1 MMHSFTRLINS
12 IMRFNCLTRPGCW
25 TRKTFWQPSLAAV
38 MLIMASLLALPS
50 AFAAKLTDIKVN
62 NGPTESKVTLSF
74 DGQPVYAFFSLNSP
88 ERVVLDVRQSG
99 NLSGLPLEFSGQNLL
114 KRIRSSTPK
123 DEQSTR
129 LVLELT
135 QKVKTRAVT
144 QQSGNNYTVVITMTA
159 AASAP
164 VRQTQPTLS
173 QNNAPLNQTNTPSPN
188 AGRLTSPA
196 TNAESRITSANTTSV
211 AKNPFNNKPTVVVSS
226 ENITTNT
233 ARPIKTARQTNTA
246 SAANSS
252 RVVVAIDAGHG
263 GQDPGAI
270 GQNGLQEKNVT
281 IAIARRLEALLNSD
295 PMFKPVLTRN
305 GDYFISVM
313 GRSDVARKQGA
324 NVLVS
329 VHADAAP
336 NRSATG
342 ASVWVLSNRRANSE
356 MGNWL
361 EQHEKQSELLGG
373 AGDVLANTASD
384 PYLSQA
390 VLDLQFG
397 HSQRVGYDVAT
408 KVLNELQRV
417 GDIHKRRPEHASLGV
432 LRSPDIPSLLVET
445 GFISNSTEE
454 RLLGSSAYQEK
465 IAQAIYKGLRSYFLA
480 HPLQADPKVENRPL
494 IETAAVDSSSQRS
507 SVSQPDP
514 VVSNI
519 ANSRGSS
526 AAKPVAAGAVT
537 KNRSQIHKVQR
548 GETLSGI
555 ASQYGVSMAVLRQNN
570 TLKNDVVWVG
580 QRLKVPASGT
590 AAAAAPKAVA
600 KAKPSKSQQVKHQP
614 VKHEVKRGDTL
625 SAIAARYGVSMSEIE
640 RANKIKSGNVQLGQT
655 LTIPQS

>member
-1 MMHSFTRLINS
+1 MTHSLTRI
-12 IMRFNCLTRPGCW
+12 NCLTQKMRW
-25 TRKTFWQPSLAAV
+25 KRTLTTVMLMLVSLFTQPSALA
-38 MLIMASLLALPS
+38 M
-50 AFAAKLTDIKVN
+50 KLTDIKVN
-62 NGPTESKVTLSF
+62 NGPTESRVTLSF
-74 DGQPVYAFFSLNSP
+74 DGQPIYAFFSLNAP

-114 KRIRSSTPK
+114 KRIRSSAPK

-159 AASAP
+159 AGSAP
-164 VRQTQPTLS
+164 VRQVQSTPSPNSTSLT
-173 QNNAPLNQTNTPSPN
+173 QNNTPLSQTNTPSPN
-188 AGRLTSPA
+188 AGRLTSQA
-196 TNAESRITSANTTSV
+196 VNANTESRVTSANTTSV
-211 AKNPFNNKPTVVVSS
+211 AKNPFNNKPTVVMSS
-226 ENITTNT
+226 ESTTTNT
-233 ARPIKTARQTNTA
+233 ARPIKTTRV
-246 SAANSS
+246 ANNSN

-270 GQNGLQEKNVT
+270 GQNGLQEKRVT
-281 IAIARRLEALLNSD
+281 IAVARRLEALLNSD

-305 GDYFISVM
+305 GDYFFSVM

-329 VHADAAP
+329 IHADAAP

-408 KVLNELQRV
+408 KVLNELQSI

-465 IAQAIYKGLRSYFLA
+465 IANAIYKGLRSYFLA

-494 IETAAVDSSSQRS
+494 IETAAVDSSSRRS
-507 SVSQPDP
+507 SVNQPEP
-514 VVSNI
+514 VVST
-519 ANSRGSS
+519 AQSGRST
-526 AAKPVAAGAVT
+526 AAKPIATGKT
-537 KNRSQIHKVQR
+537 QIHKVQR

-555 ASQYGVSMAVLRQNN
+555 ANQYGVSMAVLRQNN

-580 QRLKVPASGT
+580 QRLKVPASGSS
-590 AAAAAPKAVA
+590 AAVSVPKAVA
-600 KAKPSKSQQVKHQP
+600 KAKPVKHQ
-614 VKHEVKRGDTL
+614 VKRGDTL

>member
-1 MMHSFTRLINS
+1 MTHSLTLL
-12 IMRFNCLTRPGCW
+12 NCLTRINGLTQK
-25 TRKTFWQPSLAAV
+25 TRWRRSFTAV
-38 MLIMASLLALPS
+38 MLVIVGLFTLPA

-62 NGPTESKVTLSF
+62 NGPTESRVTLSF

-123 DEQSTR
+123 DAQSTR

-135 QKVKTRAVT
+135 QKAKTRAVT
-144 QQSGNNYTVVITMTA
+144 QQSGNNYTVVMTMSA

-164 VRQTQPTLS
+164 VRQTQPTLSQNQNNVS

-188 AGRLTSPA
+188 AGRLTSQA
-196 TNAESRITSANTTSV
+196 SNTNTASRVTSVNTHSV

-226 ENITTNT
+226 ESVTTNT
-233 ARPIKTARQTNTA
+233 SRPIKTS

-270 GQNGLQEKNVT
+270 GQNGLKEKNVT

-507 SVSQPDP
+507 GVSQPEP

-519 ANSRGSS
+519 SS
-526 AAKPVAAGAVT
+526 NAQGGRVSATKPVVAGAVT

-580 QRLKVPASGT
+580 QRLKIPASGAT
-590 AAAAAPKAVA
+590 VTAAAPKAVA
-600 KAKPSKSQQVKHQP
+600 KAKLSKSQP
-614 VKHEVKRGDTL
+614 VKHQVKRGDTL

>member
-1 MMHSFTRLINS
+1 
-12 IMRFNCLTRPGCW
+12 
-25 TRKTFWQPSLAAV
+25 
-38 MLIMASLLALPS
+38 MLIMVSLFALPS

-62 NGPTESKVTLSF
+62 NGSTESKVTLSF

-135 QKVKTRAVT
+135 QKVKTHAVT

-159 AASAP
+159 SASAP
-164 VRQTQPTLS
+164 VRQTQSLS
-173 QNNAPLNQTNTPSPN
+173 PNNTPLNQTNTPSPN

-196 TNAESRITSANTTSV
+196 TNANTESRITSANTTSV

-270 GQNGLQEKNVT
+270 GQNGLQEKSVT

-329 VHADAAP
+329 IHADAAP

-494 IETAAVDSSSQRS
+494 IETAAVDSSSRRS
-507 SVSQPDP
+507 SVSQPEP

-519 ANSRGSS
+519 ASRGRSS
-526 AAKPVAAGAVT
+526 AAKPAATG
-537 KNRSQIHKVQR
+537 KSQIHKVQR

-580 QRLKVPASGT
+580 QRLKVPASGI
-590 AAAAAPKAVA
+590 AAPKAVA
-600 KAKPSKSQQVKHQP
+600 KAKPSKSQPVKHQ
-614 VKHEVKRGDTL
+614 VKRGDTL

>member
-1 MMHSFTRLINS
+1 MMHSSTRLINS
-12 IMRFNCLTRPGCW
+12 FTRPGCW
-25 TRKTFWQPSLAAV
+25 TKKTFWRPSLAAV
-38 MLIMASLLALPS
+38 MLIMVSLFALPS

-62 NGPTESKVTLSF
+62 NGSTESKVTLSF

-159 AASAP
+159 SASAP
-164 VRQTQPTLS
+164 VRQTQSLS
-173 QNNAPLNQTNTPSPN
+173 PNNTPLNQTNTPSPN

-196 TNAESRITSANTTSV
+196 TNANTESRITSANTTSV

-233 ARPIKTARQTNTA
+233 ARPIKTARQTTTA

-270 GQNGLQEKNVT
+270 GQNGLQEKSVT

-329 VHADAAP
+329 IHADAAP

-494 IETAAVDSSSQRS
+494 IETAAVDSSSRRS
-507 SVSQPDP
+507 SVSQPEP
-514 VVSNI
+514 VVSSI
-519 ANSRGSS
+519 ASSGRSS
-526 AAKPVAAGAVT
+526 AAKPAATG
-537 KNRSQIHKVQR
+537 KSQIHKVQR

-580 QRLKVPASGT
+580 QRLKVPASGI
-590 AAAAAPKAVA
+590 AAPKAVA
-600 KAKPSKSQQVKHQP
+600 KAKPSKSQPVKHQ
-614 VKHEVKRGDTL
+614 VKRGDTL

>member
-1 MMHSFTRLINS
+1 ML
-12 IMRFNCLTRPGCW
+12 
-25 TRKTFWQPSLAAV
+25 V
-38 MLIMASLLALPS
+38 MVSLLSLPS
-50 AFAAKLTDIKVN
+50 ALAMKLTDIKVN
-62 NGPTESKVTLSF
+62 NGPTESRVTLSF
-74 DGQPVYAFFSLNSP
+74 DGKPIYAFFSLSSP

-144 QQSGNNYTVVITMTA
+144 QQSGSNYTVVITMTA
-159 AASAP
+159 AAPA
-164 VRQTQPTLS
+164 RQVQTTLS
-173 QNNAPLNQTNTPSPN
+173 PNNTLSSNSTLSSNNTLSPNSRPLSQTNTPSPN
-188 AGRLTSPA
+188 AGRLTPPVNNVN
-196 TNAESRITSANTTSV
+196 TTPRVTSSNTTSE

-226 ENITTNT
+226 DTVTTNT
-233 ARPIKTARQTNTA
+233 ARPIKA
-246 SAANSS
+246 SRVANSD

-270 GQNGLQEKNVT
+270 GQNGLKEKNVT

-329 VHADAAP
+329 IHADAAP

-408 KVLNELQRV
+408 KVLRELQTV

-494 IETAAVDSSSQRS
+494 IETAAVDSSVQRS
-507 SVSQPDP
+507 NVNQPEP
-514 VVSNI
+514 IVSN
-519 ANSRGSS
+519 AQSGRVS
-526 AAKPVAAGAVT
+526 AVKPVATG
-537 KNRSQIHKVQR
+537 KSQIHKVQR

-555 ASQYGVSMAVLRQNN
+555 ASQYGVSMALLRQNN

-580 QRLKVPASGT
+580 QRLKVPALGST
-590 AAAAAPKAVA
+590 AAAPKNQTIA
-600 KAKPSKSQQVKHQP
+600 KNKTVKHL
-614 VKHEVKRGDTL
+614 VKRGDTL

>member
-1 MMHSFTRLINS
+1 MTHSLTLL
-12 IMRFNCLTRPGCW
+12 NCLTRINGLTQK
-25 TRKTFWQPSLAAV
+25 TRWRRSFTAV
-38 MLIMASLLALPS
+38 MLVIVGLFTLPA

-62 NGPTESKVTLSF
+62 NGPTESRVTLSF

-123 DEQSTR
+123 DAQSTR

-135 QKVKTRAVT
+135 QKAKTRAVT
-144 QQSGNNYTVVITMTA
+144 QQSGNNYTVVMTMSA

-164 VRQTQPTLS
+164 VRQTQSVLS
-173 QNNAPLNQTNTPSPN
+173 QNNTSLNQTNTPSPN
-188 AGRLTSPA
+188 AGRLTSQA
-196 TNAESRITSANTTSV
+196 SNTNTASRVTSVNTNSV

-226 ENITTNT
+226 ESVTTNT
-233 ARPIKTARQTNTA
+233 SRPIKTS

-270 GQNGLQEKNVT
+270 GQNGLKEKNVT

-507 SVSQPDP
+507 GVSQPEP

-519 ANSRGSS
+519 SNNAQGGRVS
-526 AAKPVAAGAVT
+526 ATKPVAAGAVT

-580 QRLKVPASGT
+580 QRLKIPASGAT
-590 AAAAAPKAVA
+590 VAAAAPKAVA
-600 KAKPSKSQQVKHQP
+600 KAKPSKSQPVKHQ
-614 VKHEVKRGDTL
+614 VKRGDTL

>member
-1 MMHSFTRLINS
+1 MTHSLTLL
-12 IMRFNCLTRPGCW
+12 NCLTRINSLTQK
-25 TRKTFWQPSLAAV
+25 TRWRRSFTAV
-38 MLIMASLLALPS
+38 MLVIVGLFTLPA

-62 NGPTESKVTLSF
+62 NGPTESRVTLSF

-123 DEQSTR
+123 DAQSTR

-135 QKVKTRAVT
+135 QKAKTRAVT
-144 QQSGNNYTVVITMTA
+144 QQSGNNYTVVMTMSA

-164 VRQTQPTLS
+164 VRQTQPVLS
-173 QNNAPLNQTNTPSPN
+173 QNNTPLSQTNTPSPN
-188 AGRLTSPA
+188 AGRLTSQA
-196 TNAESRITSANTTSV
+196 TNTNTASRVTSVNPNSV

-226 ENITTNT
+226 ESVTTNT
-233 ARPIKTARQTNTA
+233 SRPIKTS

-270 GQNGLQEKNVT
+270 GQNGLKEKNVT

-507 SVSQPDP
+507 GVSQPEP

-519 ANSRGSS
+519 SS
-526 AAKPVAAGAVT
+526 NAQGGRVSATKPVAAGAVT
-537 KNRSQIHKVQR
+537 NNRSQIHKVQR

-580 QRLKVPASGT
+580 QRLKVPASGAT
-590 AAAAAPKAVA
+590 VAAAAPKAVA
-600 KAKPSKSQQVKHQP
+600 KAKPGKSQP
-614 VKHEVKRGDTL
+614 VKHQVKRGDTL

>member
-1 MMHSFTRLINS
+1 MLVIVGLFT
-12 IMRFNCLTRPGCW
+12 
-25 TRKTFWQPSLAAV
+25 
-38 MLIMASLLALPS
+38 LPA

-62 NGPTESKVTLSF
+62 NGPTESRVTLSF

-123 DEQSTR
+123 DAQSTR

-135 QKVKTRAVT
+135 QKAKTRAVT
-144 QQSGNNYTVVITMTA
+144 QQSGNNYTVVMTMSA
-159 AASAP
+159 AASAS
-164 VRQTQPTLS
+164 VRQTQSVLS
-173 QNNAPLNQTNTPSPN
+173 QNNTSLNQTNTPSPN
-188 AGRLTSPA
+188 AGRLTSQA
-196 TNAESRITSANTTSV
+196 SNTNTASRVTSVNTNSV

-226 ENITTNT
+226 ESVTTNT
-233 ARPIKTARQTNTA
+233 SRPIKTS

-270 GQNGLQEKNVT
+270 GQNGLKEKNVT

-507 SVSQPDP
+507 GVSQPEP

-519 ANSRGSS
+519 SS
-526 AAKPVAAGAVT
+526 NAQGGRVSATKPVAAGAVT

-580 QRLKVPASGT
+580 QRLKIPASGAT
-590 AAAAAPKAVA
+590 VAAAAPKAVV
-600 KAKPSKSQQVKHQP
+600 KAKPSKSQPVKHQ
-614 VKHEVKRGDTL
+614 VKRGDTL

>member
-1 MMHSFTRLINS
+1 MLVIVGLFT
-12 IMRFNCLTRPGCW
+12 
-25 TRKTFWQPSLAAV
+25 
-38 MLIMASLLALPS
+38 LPS

-62 NGPTESKVTLSF
+62 NGPTESRVTLSF

-123 DEQSTR
+123 DAQSTR

-144 QQSGNNYTVVITMTA
+144 QQSGNNYTIVMTMSA

-164 VRQTQPTLS
+164 VRQTQPTLSQNQNNVS

-188 AGRLTSPA
+188 AGRLTSQA
-196 TNAESRITSANTTSV
+196 SNTNTASRVTSVNPHSV

-226 ENITTNT
+226 ESVTTNT
-233 ARPIKTARQTNTA
+233 SRPIKT
-246 SAANSS
+246 SGAANSS

-270 GQNGLQEKNVT
+270 GQNGLKEKNVT

-507 SVSQPDP
+507 GVSQPEP
-514 VVSNI
+514 VVSN
-519 ANSRGSS
+519 AQGGRVSTT
-526 AAKPVAAGAVT
+526 KPAAAGAVT

-580 QRLKVPASGT
+580 QRLKIPASGAT
-590 AAAAAPKAVA
+590 VAAAAPKAVA
-600 KAKPSKSQQVKHQP
+600 KAKPSKSQPVKHQ
-614 VKHEVKRGDTL
+614 VKRGDTL

>member
-1 MMHSFTRLINS
+1 MTHSLTRIR
-12 IMRFNCLTRPGCW
+12 INCLTQKMRW
-25 TRKTFWQPSLAAV
+25 KRTLTTV
-38 MLIMASLLALPS
+38 MLVLVSLFTLPA
-50 AFAAKLTDIKVN
+50 AFAMKLTDIKVN
-62 NGPTESKVTLSF
+62 NGPTESRVTLSF
-74 DGQPVYAFFSLNSP
+74 DGQPIYAFFSLNAP

-159 AASAP
+159 VGGAP
-164 VRQTQPTLS
+164 VRQVQSTPSPNSTSLA
-173 QNNAPLNQTNTPSPN
+173 QNNTQLSQTNTPSPN
-188 AGRLTSPA
+188 AGRLASQA
-196 TNAESRITSANTTSV
+196 ASANTESRVTSVNTASV
-211 AKNPFNNKPTVVVSS
+211 AKNPFNNKPTVVMSS
-226 ENITTNT
+226 ESTTTNT
-233 ARPIKTARQTNTA
+233 ARPIKTTRV
-246 SAANSS
+246 ANSD

-270 GQNGLQEKNVT
+270 GQNGLQEKSVT
-281 IAIARRLEALLNSD
+281 IAVARRLEALLNSD

-329 VHADAAP
+329 IHADAAP

-408 KVLNELQRV
+408 KVLNELQSI

-465 IAQAIYKGLRSYFLA
+465 IANAIYKGLRSYFLA

-494 IETAAVDSSSQRS
+494 IETAAVDSSSRRS
-507 SVSQPDP
+507 SVNQPEP
-514 VVSNI
+514 VVSN
-519 ANSRGSS
+519 AQSGRST
-526 AAKPVAAGAVT
+526 AAKPVATGKT
-537 KNRSQIHKVQR
+537 QIHKVQR

-580 QRLKVPASGT
+580 QRLKVPASGS
-590 AAAAAPKAVA
+590 AVAVSAPKAVA
-600 KAKPSKSQQVKHQP
+600 KAKPVKHQ
-614 VKHEVKRGDTL
+614 VKRGDTL

>member
-1 MMHSFTRLINS
+1 MLVIVELFT
-12 IMRFNCLTRPGCW
+12 
-25 TRKTFWQPSLAAV
+25 
-38 MLIMASLLALPS
+38 LPA

-62 NGPTESKVTLSF
+62 NGPTESRVTLSF

-123 DEQSTR
+123 DAQSTR

-135 QKVKTRAVT
+135 QKAKTRAVT
-144 QQSGNNYTVVITMTA
+144 QQSGNNYTVVMTMSA

-164 VRQTQPTLS
+164 VRQTQPTLSQNQNNVS

-188 AGRLTSPA
+188 AGRLTSQA
-196 TNAESRITSANTTSV
+196 SNTNTASRVTSVNTNSV

-226 ENITTNT
+226 ESVTTNT
-233 ARPIKTARQTNTA
+233 SRPIKTSSA
-246 SAANSS
+246 SNSS

-270 GQNGLQEKNVT
+270 GQNGLKEKNVT

-507 SVSQPDP
+507 GVSQPEP

-519 ANSRGSS
+519 SSNAQGGRVS

-580 QRLKVPASGT
+580 QRLKIPASGAT
-590 AAAAAPKAVA
+590 VAAAAPKAVA
-600 KAKPSKSQQVKHQP
+600 KAKPSKSQPVKHQ
-614 VKHEVKRGDTL
+614 VKRGDTL

>member
-1 MMHSFTRLINS
+1 MLVIVGLFT
-12 IMRFNCLTRPGCW
+12 
-25 TRKTFWQPSLAAV
+25 
-38 MLIMASLLALPS
+38 LPA

-62 NGPTESKVTLSF
+62 NGPTESRVTLSF

-123 DEQSTR
+123 DAQSTR

-135 QKVKTRAVT
+135 QKAKTRAVT
-144 QQSGNNYTVVITMTA
+144 QQSGNNYTVVMTMSA

-164 VRQTQPTLS
+164 VRQTQSVLS
-173 QNNAPLNQTNTPSPN
+173 QNNTSLNQTNTPSPN
-188 AGRLTSPA
+188 AGRLTSQA
-196 TNAESRITSANTTSV
+196 SNTNTASRVTSVNTNSV

-226 ENITTNT
+226 ESVTTNT
-233 ARPIKTARQTNTA
+233 SRPIKTS

-270 GQNGLQEKNVT
+270 GQNGLKEKNVT

-507 SVSQPDP
+507 GVSQPEP

-519 ANSRGSS
+519 SS
-526 AAKPVAAGAVT
+526 NAQGGRVSATKPVAAGAVT

-580 QRLKVPASGT
+580 QRLKIPASGVT
-590 AAAAAPKAVA
+590 VAAAGPKAVA
-600 KAKPSKSQQVKHQP
+600 KAKPSKSQPVKHQ
-614 VKHEVKRGDTL
+614 VKRGDTL

>member
-1 MMHSFTRLINS
+1 MLVIVGLFT
-12 IMRFNCLTRPGCW
+12 
-25 TRKTFWQPSLAAV
+25 
-38 MLIMASLLALPS
+38 LPA

-62 NGPTESKVTLSF
+62 NGPTESRVTLSF

-123 DEQSTR
+123 DAQSTR

-135 QKVKTRAVT
+135 QKAKTRAVT
-144 QQSGNNYTVVITMTA
+144 QQSGNNYTVVMTMSA

-164 VRQTQPTLS
+164 VRQTQSVLS
-173 QNNAPLNQTNTPSPN
+173 QNNTSLNQTNTPSPN
-188 AGRLTSPA
+188 AGRLTSQA
-196 TNAESRITSANTTSV
+196 SNTNTASRVTSVNTNSV

-226 ENITTNT
+226 ESVTTNT
-233 ARPIKTARQTNTA
+233 SRPIKTSIA
-246 SAANSS
+246 SNSS

-270 GQNGLQEKNVT
+270 GQNGLKEKNVT

-507 SVSQPDP
+507 GVSQPEP

-519 ANSRGSS
+519 SS
-526 AAKPVAAGAVT
+526 NAQGGRVSATKPVAAGAVT

-580 QRLKVPASGT
+580 QRLKIPASGVT
-590 AAAAAPKAVA
+590 VAAAAPKAVA
-600 KAKPSKSQQVKHQP
+600 KAKPSKSQPVKHQ
-614 VKHEVKRGDTL
+614 VKRGDTL

>member
-1 MMHSFTRLINS
+1 MMHS

-25 TRKTFWQPSLAAV
+25 IKKTFWQPSWAAV
-38 MLIMASLLALPS
+38 MLIMVSLFALPS
-50 AFAAKLTDIKVN
+50 AFATKLTDIKVN

-188 AGRLTSPA
+188 AGRLTAPA
-196 TNAESRITSANTTSV
+196 TNANAESRITSANTTSV

-226 ENITTNT
+226 EDITTNT

-270 GQNGLQEKNVT
+270 GQNGLQEKSVT

-329 VHADAAP
+329 IHADAAP

-507 SVSQPDP
+507 SVSQPEP
-514 VVSNI
+514 VVNNI
-519 ANSRGSS
+519 ASSGRSS
-526 AAKPVAAGAVT
+526 AAKPAATG
-537 KNRSQIHKVQR
+537 KSQIHKVQR

-555 ASQYGVSMAVLRQNN
+555 ASQYGVSMALLRQNN

-590 AAAAAPKAVA
+590 AAAAAPRAVA
-600 KAKPSKSQQVKHQP
+600 KAKPSKSQPVKHQ
-614 VKHEVKRGDTL
+614 VKRGDTL

>member
-1 MMHSFTRLINS
+1 MLVIVGLFT
-12 IMRFNCLTRPGCW
+12 
-25 TRKTFWQPSLAAV
+25 
-38 MLIMASLLALPS
+38 LPS

-62 NGPTESKVTLSF
+62 NGPTESRVTLSF

-123 DEQSTR
+123 DAQSTR

-144 QQSGNNYTVVITMTA
+144 QQSGNNYTIVMTMSA

-164 VRQTQPTLS
+164 VRQTQPTLSQNQNNVS

-188 AGRLTSPA
+188 AGRLTSQA
-196 TNAESRITSANTTSV
+196 SNTNTASRVTSVNPHSV

-226 ENITTNT
+226 ESVTTNT
-233 ARPIKTARQTNTA
+233 SRPIKTS

-270 GQNGLQEKNVT
+270 GQNGLKEKNVT

-507 SVSQPDP
+507 GVSQPEP
-514 VVSNI
+514 VVSNVQGGRV
-519 ANSRGSS
+519 STT
-526 AAKPVAAGAVT
+526 KPAAAGAVT

-580 QRLKVPASGT
+580 QRLKIPASGAT
-590 AAAAAPKAVA
+590 VAAAAPKAVA
-600 KAKPSKSQQVKHQP
+600 KAKPSKSQPVKHQ
-614 VKHEVKRGDTL
+614 VKRGDTL

>member
-1 MMHSFTRLINS
+1 MLVIVGLFT
-12 IMRFNCLTRPGCW
+12 
-25 TRKTFWQPSLAAV
+25 
-38 MLIMASLLALPS
+38 LPA

-62 NGPTESKVTLSF
+62 NGPTESRVTLSF

-123 DEQSTR
+123 DAQSTR

-135 QKVKTRAVT
+135 QKAKTRAVT
-144 QQSGNNYTVVITMTA
+144 QQSGNNYTVVMTMSA

-164 VRQTQPTLS
+164 VRQTQSVLS

-188 AGRLTSPA
+188 AGRLTSQA
-196 TNAESRITSANTTSV
+196 SNTNTASRVTSVNTHSV

-226 ENITTNT
+226 ESVTTNT
-233 ARPIKTARQTNTA
+233 SRPIKTS

-270 GQNGLQEKNVT
+270 GQNGLKEKNVT

-507 SVSQPDP
+507 GVSQPEP

-519 ANSRGSS
+519 SS
-526 AAKPVAAGAVT
+526 NAQGGRVSATLPVAAGAVT

-580 QRLKVPASGT
+580 QRLKIPASGAT
-590 AAAAAPKAVA
+590 VAAAAPKAVA
-600 KAKPSKSQQVKHQP
+600 KAKPSKSQPVKHQ
-614 VKHEVKRGDTL
+614 VKRGDTL